1 MILET
6 LGFGDENDYEYEIL
20 LKVLFSYS
28 QTFKLTEASFY
39 HFSLKKLALLSLMKQ
54 VTPSPDRKM
63 IKLLTLIF
71 LINCFR
77 HFDILAKTRSR
88 VTTASTFSCQN
99 GPGLRASIT

>member
-54 VTPSPDRKM
+54 VTPSPDRIR
-63 IKLLTLIF
+63 IKLLTFDNLF
-71 LINCFR
+71 SPLR
-77 HFDILAKTRSR
+77 HSR
-88 VTTASTFSCQN
+88 ENS
-99 GPGLRASIT
+99 